1 MENKIKEL
9 REKRGLT
16 IYDLETKTGIGYNS
30 LWKYE
35 NGKNKAIP
43 LDNLIKIAEV
53 LDYSTDELL
62 GHKTKS
68 EPNSIRKIYTDEEL
82 IKYFSL
88 TEQEV
93 FELEQLKKMAKMPTL
108 LFEAGDIT
116 ERDAEDLESVLQ
128 NIFITSIKRRRKKES
143 NK

>member
-1 MENKIKEL
+1 MENKIKQL

-16 IYDLETKTGIGYNS
+16 LYDLENKTGIGYNS

-62 GHKTKS
+62 GHKNKNDS
-68 EPNSIRKIYTDEEL
+68 NSIRKIYTDDEL
-82 IKYFSL
+82 IKFFSL
-88 TEQEV
+88 NREEII
-93 FELEQLKKMAKMPTL
+93 ELEQLKKMAKMPTL
-108 LFEAGDIT
+108 LFEAGDIS
-116 ERDAEDLESVLQ
+116 EKDAEDLESVLQ
-128 NIFITSIKRRRKKES
+128 NIFITSIKRRRKKEA